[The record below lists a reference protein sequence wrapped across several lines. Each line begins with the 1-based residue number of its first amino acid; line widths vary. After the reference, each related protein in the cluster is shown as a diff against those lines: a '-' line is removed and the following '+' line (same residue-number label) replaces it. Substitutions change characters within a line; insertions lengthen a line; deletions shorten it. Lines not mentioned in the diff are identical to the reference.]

1 MAITISGQ
9 NNNDKILASDG
20 VLDQISGFNVVGV
33 MTATTFDV
41 TGKTTTNHISIG
53 NNIHLGNAGII
64 TATTLLG
71 NVTGNINHES
81 NLLLQISGSEKFR
94 VGNGGQF
101 GIAGANYGTA
111 GQVFTSGGS
120 GSAPTWST
128 IASDKITEG
137 NTEAEVVDTGSDG
150 YFKVTTEGSER
161 LRVDASGDVLIGTT
175 DDAIYDNSSGEGI
188 VLRGGDCIDINR
200 TSDSML
206 NLNRL
211 GSDGHYINFRRDGSV
226 KAVLSSRNNTFCIDV
241 NGSERLRVDTNGDVL
256 IGTTDDTV
264 YNNSSGEG
272 VVIRGGDCIDIA
284 RNTDNQLFLN
294 RQGDDG
300 YHIAFLRDGS
310 YKSFISTRSNT
321 FCIDV
326 AGSERFRITDNGD
339 LKVSGSTALSSPNTG
354 YKRISIGNNLILNA
368 GTSAGGYT
376 GFQNNAYV
384 NSSGNWVRVNNDY
397 ASSIGMDDG
406 NIYFRNVGAGTGT
419 ISWSMP
425 LQIYANGTSTFGS
438 SVTVN
443 GYVLSEGTSGRGGVF
458 GKINVGL
465 ENLYNTIQNAQANT
479 PIHLQYNNTGDVKCN
494 EGGGDLRTAD
504 IIPHTNNSASLG
516 TNTLRWANIHT
527 NDLNLSNEGSANDVD
542 GTWGQ
547 YTIQEGQDNLF
558 LINRRNGKRYKFL
571 LQEID

>member
-20 VLDQISGFNVVGV
+20 VLDSISGFNVVGV
-33 MTATTFDV
+33 MTAAQFDV

-150 YFKVTTEGSER
+150 HFKVTTEGSER

-175 DDAIYDNSSGEGI
+175 DDTIYSNSSGEGVVI
-188 VLRGGDCIDINR
+188 RNGDCIDIARN
-200 TSDSML
+200 SDGQL
-206 NLNRL
+206 YLNRM
-211 GSDGHYINFRRDGSV
+211 GSDGPHVYFYRDGVNKTSI
-226 KAVLSSRNNTFCIDV
+226 STRNSAFCIDI
-241 NGSERLRVDTNGDVL
+241 NSSEKLRVDTSGDVL
-256 IGTTDDTV
+256 IGTTDDSV

-284 RNTDNQLFLN
+284 RNNDNQLFLN
-294 RQGDDG
+294 RQGGDG

-310 YKSFISTRSNT
+310 YKSFISTRTND

-326 AGSERFRITDNGD
+326 NGSERLRITSSGQFGFGTDSPYTYGIATFASSNGIVLEGSSQGRLLFRHTGGGTNLKMFDIQSSNGVMKFRTIADNGTTVTERF
-339 LKVSGSTALSSPNTG
+339 L
-354 YKRISIGNNLILNA
+354 LNA
-368 GTSAGGYT
+368 NGTATFNNTVTASGTIESTGTNASVGGKF
-376 GFQNNAYV
+376 GQI
-384 NSSGNWVRVNNDY
+384 S
-397 ASSIGMDDG
+397 
-406 NIYFRNVGAGTGT
+406 VGAG
-419 ISWSMP
+419 
-425 LQIYANGTSTFGS
+425 
-438 SVTVN
+438 
-443 GYVLSEGTSGRGGVF
+443 GV
-458 GKINVGL
+458 
-465 ENLYNTIQNAQANT
+465 YNTIQNTAANT
-479 PIHLQYNNTGDVKCN
+479 PIHLQYSNTGDIKCN

-504 IIPHTNNSASLG
+504 IIPLTNNSASLG
-516 TNTLRWANIHT
+516 TNAIRWANIHT

-542 GTWGQ
+542 GTWGN
-547 YTIQEGQDNLF
+547 YTIQEGQDDLF